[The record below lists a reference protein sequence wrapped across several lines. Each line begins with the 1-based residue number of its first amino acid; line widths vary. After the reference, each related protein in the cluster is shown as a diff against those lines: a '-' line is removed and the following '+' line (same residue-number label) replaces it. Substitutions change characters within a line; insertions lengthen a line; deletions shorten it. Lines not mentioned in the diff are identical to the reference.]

1 MANYSSTYIID
12 ITDGTLYDVQDL
24 IAEGTLGGAAI
35 VSAINSEL
43 GSTTWQGGSPSG
55 ASIVS
60 SINSELGGTT
70 WQAGAGDGDVVGPS
84 SSVDSQIVL
93 FDSTTGKLLKATSGS
108 GIAKLTSGILS
119 VVTAPSGTIVGTSD
133 IQTLTNKRLT
143 KRISTITSSST
154 PTPDVSALD
163 ELHITALA
171 GTATFGIPTGTPQ
184 NSDKILFIIADDGTA
199 RTLIWNAIYREG
211 VASLP
216 ATTEVGKTTY
226 VGVRYNAAAAKWD
239 VLASGTTT

>member
-84 SSVDSQIVL
+84 SSVDSQLAL
-93 FDSTTGKLLKATSGS
+93 FDSTTGKLIKASTGTGIVKITSGVQ
-108 GIAKLTSGILS
+108 S
-119 VVTAPSGTIVGTSD
+119 VVTAPTGLIVGVSD
-133 IQTLTNKRLT
+133 SQTLTNKRITRRILSVASLATVTANVASYDEICLT
-143 KRISTITSSST
+143 AQSEACAIAEPI
-154 PTPDVSALD
+154 
-163 ELHITALA
+163 
-171 GTATFGIPTGTPQ
+171 GTPL
-184 NSDKILFIIADDGTA
+184 NGDKLLYCFKDDGTSRA
-199 RTLIWNAIYREG
+199 LTWNAIFREG
-211 VASLP
+211 VALLP
-216 ATTEVGKTTY
+216 TDTEVGQTTY
-226 VGVRYNAAAAKWD
+226 VGVRYNAAAVKWD
-239 VLASGTTT
+239 VLAVGTTA